1 MRNIAVFII
10 FSGFVH
16 FFAEQGMAQL
26 RVTDSITI
34 TGVVLE
40 SDSLRGLPQ
49 TYVISNRHTG
59 TVTDAN
65 GYFTFQANA
74 GDTLTFKYLGY
85 KPFTYIIP
93 DSLSMRNYM
102 AGIILNKDTILLSE
116 VIILPWM
123 NRQQFRQAFISNV
136 PDQETQNATR
146 NLNILNYQSRQTP
159 HTWDPDFMVEQ
170 QIKQYSMNVEYK
182 GMISPNQQL
191 NLVGLVGFLVMYSHQ
206 QLTKE
211 EKTRRLQEELRQY
224 ILEERPK

>member
-10 FSGFVH
+10 FSGLIQFLPNRC
-16 FFAEQGMAQL
+16 MAQL
-26 RVTDSITI
+26 KLNDTISI

-40 SDSLRGLPQ
+40 SDSLTALPQ
-49 TYVISNRHTG
+49 TYVLSNRHTG
-59 TVTDAN
+59 TVTDIN
-65 GYFTFQANA
+65 GYFTFRVNA

-85 KPFTYIIP
+85 KPYVYIVP
-93 DSLSMRNYM
+93 DSLSMKNYM
-102 AGIILNKDTILLSE
+102 AGVVLNKDTILLSE

-123 NRQQFRQAFISNV
+123 NYNQFRHAFINNV
-136 PDQETQNATR
+136 PDQETRNATR
-146 NLNILNYQSRQTP
+146 NLNIMNYQSRQTAQ
-159 HTWDPDFMVEQ
+159 TWDPDFMVEQ
-170 QIKQYSMNVEYK
+170 QLKQYSMNVEYK

-224 ILEERPK
+224 IMENYPH